1 MTTASIPNTPTGRP
15 EFPDQV
21 LSIPSNHP
29 EVNNENT
36 AWNTG
41 ISNKQT
47 APTETEKGQA
57 GDPTDT
63 RISLTGTGIT
73 SPMTMEE
80 VMAELN
86 AARGAAGQMN
96 PQQQVNPQEQA
107 SAQYQVNSQYQAN
120 PQDGISA
127 TTYAPSGTETAALS
141 HCCESVY
148 RNSCI
153 AGSVILFALSIAS
166 FVVPSVSNYAEE
178 RGTVQALGYTAGA
191 ISLLASLGI
200 AYCVWSVYCAKP
212 DNDFGR

>member
-1 MTTASIPNTPTGRP
+1 MTTASIPNTSTGRS

-47 APTETEKGQA
+47 APTETEKGHA

-63 RISLTGTGIT
+63 RISLTGTGIS

-80 VMAELN
+80 VKAELN

-107 SAQYQVNSQYQAN
+107 SAQYQVSSQYQAN

-127 TTYAPSGTETAALS
+127 TTHAPSGTETGALS

-200 AYCVWSVYCAKP
+200 ACCVWSVYAKS
-212 DNDFGR
+212 DNDFRR

>member
-1 MTTASIPNTPTGRP
+1 MTTASIPNTPTGRS

-63 RISLTGTGIT
+63 RISLTGTGIS

-80 VMAELN
+80 VKAELN
-86 AARGAAGQMN
+86 AARGAAGKMN

-120 PQDGISA
+120 PQDGIPA
-127 TTYAPSGTETAALS
+127 TTHTPSGTETGALS

-200 AYCVWSVYCAKP
+200 ACCVWSVYAKP
-212 DNDFGR
+212 DNDFRR